1 MIVLARQ
8 GRVCMYMCMEIYIT
22 KFAIL
27 TFRTLQYIK
36 YMIIKYFRI
45 VVQQSPLSI
54 SRNFSSNWNSV
65 LIKQ

>member
-1 MIVLARQ
+1 M
-8 GRVCMYMCMEIYIT
+8 CMCMEIYIT

-36 YMIIKYFRI
+36 YMIIKCFRI

-54 SRNFSSNWNSV
+54 SRNFSSN
-65 LIKQ
+65 